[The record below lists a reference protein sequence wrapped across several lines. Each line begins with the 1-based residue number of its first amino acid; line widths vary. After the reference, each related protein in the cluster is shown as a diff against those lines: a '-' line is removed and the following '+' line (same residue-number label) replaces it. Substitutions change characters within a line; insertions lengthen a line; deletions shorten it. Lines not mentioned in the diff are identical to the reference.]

1 MIAGGQPAEALRVI
15 SALPGGDQY
24 RLAYEAIASV
34 RLGDRAASD
43 RALAQLVRRYSVE
56 AQYQIADV
64 HAQRDEAD
72 EAFAAIDRAWNLADP
87 GLLELKTDPMF
98 TPLRADARF
107 AGWVRK
113 IGFF

>member
-1 MIAGGQPAEALRVI
+1 MPNATKPMKPSRRSIA
-15 SALPGGDQY
+15 
-24 RLAYEAIASV
+24 
-34 RLGDRAASD
+34 
-43 RALAQLVRRYSVE
+43 
-56 AQYQIADV
+56 
-64 HAQRDEAD
+64 
-72 EAFAAIDRAWNLADP
+72 AWNLADP